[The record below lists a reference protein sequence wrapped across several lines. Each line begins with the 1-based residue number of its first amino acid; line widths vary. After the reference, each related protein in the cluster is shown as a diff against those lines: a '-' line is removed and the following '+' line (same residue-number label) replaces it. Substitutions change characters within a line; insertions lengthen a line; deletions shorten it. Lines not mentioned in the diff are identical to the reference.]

1 MANAIILH
9 RRRSE
14 KIEPGSQTFTG
25 NGVFVAPYSTTYMI
39 SITGSRNKAGNGGD
53 GADGYYYRPS
63 GSIYADAWA
72 GGGGGGGGGMQAY
85 AATINGTVQLSKGQA
100 ISITVTTSL
109 VSFGNIC
116 SCASA
121 VAAQNGISAISN
133 NDAYG
138 GSGGSGE
145 QYPTISKP
153 AEWVAHNATPG
164 VSGQDGFNGTSSGS
178 AMYGGVGGA
187 GGTYGGGS
195 GGDGGNMTGQTGY
208 PGTDG
213 SAGISAVPG
222 NITISW
228 GGDS

>member
-14 KIEPGSQTFTG
+14 KIEPGSQTFTA

-72 GGGGGGGGGMQAY
+72 GGGG
-85 AATINGTVQLSKGQA
+85 
-100 ISITVTTSL
+100 
-109 VSFGNIC
+109 
-116 SCASA
+116 
-121 VAAQNGISAISN
+121 
-133 NDAYG
+133 
-138 GSGGSGE
+138 
-145 QYPTISKP
+145 
-153 AEWVAHNATPG
+153 
-164 VSGQDGFNGTSSGS
+164 
-178 AMYGGVGGA
+178 
-187 GGTYGGGS
+187 
-195 GGDGGNMTGQTGY
+195 NMTGQTGY